1 MPTYALLGA
10 DLYLPPTLCTWV
22 GGGGP
27 ESTGKNI
34 KPELPVPSALSGAQL
49 KIFQLYFFMLF
60 LVTNKSFEKC
70 KNLNK
75 QNNIKYVLYNRREV
89 PIAFSNTIA

>member
-10 DLYLPPTLCTWV
+10 DLYLPPTLCTW

-27 ESTGKNI
+27 ESTGKTS

-49 KIFQLYFFMLF
+49 KLHLLQ
-60 LVTNKSFEKC
+60 C
-70 KNLNK
+70 
-75 QNNIKYVLYNRREV
+75 
-89 PIAFSNTIA
+89 TISRTIST

>member
-10 DLYLPPTLCTWV
+10 DLYLPPPPCAHRG

-27 ESTGKNI
+27 ESTGKTS

-49 KIFQLYFFMLF
+49 CI
-60 LVTNKSFEKC
+60 C
-70 KNLNK
+70 
-75 QNNIKYVLYNRREV
+75 
-89 PIAFSNTIA
+89 NTCILA

>member
-10 DLYLPPTLCTWV
+10 DLYLPPTLCTW

-27 ESTGKNI
+27 ESTGKTS

-49 KIFQLYFFMLF
+49 FFY
-60 LVTNKSFEKC
+60 K
-70 KNLNK
+70 
-75 QNNIKYVLYNRREV
+75 R
-89 PIAFSNTIA
+89 